1 MSKEKRKR
9 CKISKLFRLYVSFSE
24 GVFPAFLSFFN
35 PYLWEVPLSWIVP
48 SHHRSQ
54 ECITGVL
61 QRSITEDT
69 GSRRNGTQV
78 QHHVSA
84 QVKGL
89 ISKDVT
95 WPKSFWY
102 FWPSEPLHPMH
113 FLGGKGRRMTS
124 CGRNE
129 SPQFSFPPSLLLHG
143 EKYQHK
149 CYCGRRGWVALPNPM
164 EVLAGSIV
172 RTSLRWMS
180 SMITTTSGFPR
191 HVCGARVFYMFSY
204 GREKEITFRTE
215 WCYWLGSWRGT
226 LPDSS
231 RILLFYP
238 AKSLKKMKFPLTRNS
253 DFFCEMEWAVP
264 SKPLFLQLFCTR
276 RKGITA
282 GGEALRMCSSD

>member
-54 ECITGVL
+54 EYYRGVL

-102 FWPSEPLHPMH
+102 FWPSEPLHPTH

-124 CGRNE
+124 CGRKE

-143 EKYQHK
+143 EKYQQK

-204 GREKEITFRTE
+204 GREKEI
-215 WCYWLGSWRGT
+215 S
-226 LPDSS
+226 
-231 RILLFYP
+231 LF
-238 AKSLKKMKFPLTRNS
+238 AQS
-253 DFFCEMEWAVP
+253 DVIGWV
-264 SKPLFLQLFCTR
+264 R
-276 RKGITA
+276 
-282 GGEALRMCSSD
+282 GEALYPTLPE